1 MMIRS
6 VSLGL
11 LAGILASCTVGVA
24 SAQKP
29 VTRDDRGGVLYLTL
43 APELEFSY
51 SGRFC
56 GLSATPRPEEAIL
69 TLPPSKKP
77 RIAYLMCAWP
87 DTVNPEIGA
96 VTFGIRY
103 TDGINILRWG
113 VCQEVLQAATS
124 NWPASG
130 EGMAIATAGRID
142 TSRVIELGWLA
153 IDAVVPGTVEITPH
167 PNPLFG
173 ARFSTATVPVESP
186 IADLGSIGFGRPGR
200 APAPVFPGPSI
211 GAACV
216 HDSLCTL
223 LTETEVAYYGSSVVY
238 LGAGVP
244 CRPDICRPGAPAGA
258 CCLLEGGCA
267 YLSRRECAER
277 RGRFQ
282 GDDTDCDPA
291 PCPVNGQGGEEE
303 R

>member
-1 MMIRS
+1 MSRQRTLIPAALAVLLMI
-6 VSLGL
+6 
-11 LAGILASCTVGVA
+11 AGGAW
-24 SAQKP
+24 AQTQ

-51 SGRFC
+51 SGRYC

-69 TLPPSKKP
+69 NVPPSRQP

-87 DTVNPEIGA
+87 DSVNPEIGA

-113 VCQEVLQAATS
+113 VCQDVLQAATS

-130 EGMAIATAGRID
+130 EGMAIATAGHVD
-142 TSRVIELGWLA
+142 TSRVIELAWMA
-153 IDAVVPGTVEITPH
+153 IDAAIPGTIELTPH
-167 PNPLFG
+167 PNPQFA
-173 ARFSTATVPVESP
+173 ARFSTATVAVESP

-200 APAPVFPGPSI
+200 APLPVLPGPTL

-216 HDSLCTL
+216 HDSVCALI
-223 LTETEVAYYGSSVVY
+223 TELEAAYYGPSVVY
-238 LGAGVP
+238 LGPGVP

-258 CCLLEGGCA
+258 CCLPEGKCS
-267 YLSRRECAER
+267 YLTRKECAV
-277 RGRFQ
+277 GGGVYM
-282 GDDTDCDPA
+282 GDGTDCDPD
-291 PCPVNGQGGEEE
+291 PCPDSGQGTGEG